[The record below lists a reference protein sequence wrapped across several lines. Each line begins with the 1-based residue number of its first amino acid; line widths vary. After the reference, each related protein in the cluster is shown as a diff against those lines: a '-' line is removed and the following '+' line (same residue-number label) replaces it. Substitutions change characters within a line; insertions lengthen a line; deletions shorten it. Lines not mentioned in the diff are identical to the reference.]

1 MTAYEIIEKKRDG
14 YALTSQEIRFFVQNY
29 LNGTIKDYQ
38 MSALLMAVCIN
49 GMNHGE
55 IVALT
60 RSYIDSG
67 EVVDFSGLHT
77 PAVDKHSTGG
87 VGDKV
92 SIILA
97 PLAASLG
104 IAVPMIS
111 GRGLGHTGGTL
122 DKLESIPGFRTN
134 LDLKTFKKQ
143 VESIGV
149 AMIGQ
154 TDSIVPADRK
164 IYALR
169 DVTATVESIPLIV
182 ASIMSKKI
190 AEGIQGLVLDIKFG
204 NGAFMKEMKQAEAL
218 SKTMIQIG
226 NDFGLK
232 TTAYLTSMEQPL
244 GYKIGNWLEIV
255 ECIDCLHGKGPEDIL
270 EVTLTLTA
278 EMLVLGKKAPTLTE
292 AKKMC
297 KDALSNG
304 CAYEKFKEL
313 VKQQGGDIRFI
324 ENPSQYPQARFHRE
338 IRFDRRGYIG
348 SFKTREIG
356 MANVLLGA
364 GRMRAEDPVDY
375 QSGIVLKKK
384 IGDFVKPGDVVM
396 EVFTNQ
402 TTNIELVE
410 RKLMDSV
417 QWVSQPGHAP
427 ILIAKRISDMKTKL
441 N

>member
-182 ASIMSKKI
+182 ASI
-190 AEGIQGLVLDIKFG
+190 
-204 NGAFMKEMKQAEAL
+204 QAEAL